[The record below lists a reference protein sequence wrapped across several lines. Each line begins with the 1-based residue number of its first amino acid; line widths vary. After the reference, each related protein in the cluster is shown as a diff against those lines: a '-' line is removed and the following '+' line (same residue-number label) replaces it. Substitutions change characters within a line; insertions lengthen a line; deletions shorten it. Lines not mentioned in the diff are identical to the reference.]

1 VKPNQLG
8 SLEIKLGKSKISS
21 PRYAAALGSP
31 RYAAALVMRGRCKDR
46 MLKPIL
52 AFVFVFFLPNGFFG
66 IGLSIFLPSFAD

>member
-8 SLEIKLGKSKISS
+8 SLEIKLGKSKIS
-21 PRYAAALGSP
+21 SP